1 MADRILTRNGYQV
14 CSAVTPADAVRQA
27 GDLQQHIDLLL
38 TDVVM
43 PEMMG
48 NEVAAR
54 VRILRP
60 SLPVLFMS
68 GYAQQVLDTQG
79 ALDPHVDLLEKPF
92 SAATLLTRVRQ
103 AIVNGGAVNGGA
115 VNGGA
120 VNGGLPERQA
130 TADR

>member
-1 MADRILTRNGYQV
+1 
-14 CSAVTPADAVRQA
+14 
-27 GDLQQHIDLLL
+27 
-38 TDVVM
+38 
-43 PEMMG
+43 MMG

-120 VNGGLPERQA
+120 VNGGAVNGGLPERQA

>member
-1 MADRILTRNGYQV
+1 
-14 CSAVTPADAVRQA
+14 
-27 GDLQQHIDLLL
+27 
-38 TDVVM
+38 M

-54 VRILRP
+54 VRAVRP

-79 ALDPHVDLLEKPF
+79 AIDPNVDLLEKPF

-103 AIVNGGAVNGGA
+103 AILNGGVPDHHAARAG
-115 VNGGA
+115 
-120 VNGGLPERQA
+120 
-130 TADR
+130 